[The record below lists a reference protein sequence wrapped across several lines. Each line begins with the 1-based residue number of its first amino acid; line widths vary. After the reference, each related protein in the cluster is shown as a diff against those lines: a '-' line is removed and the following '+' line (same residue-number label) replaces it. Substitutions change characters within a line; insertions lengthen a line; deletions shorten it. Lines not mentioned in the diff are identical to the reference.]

1 MEYWNDGSRNQ
12 QRIYFYFT
20 QYSTVPTLHHSL
32 LVESMDNLRLSKTV
46 DFIATYYDSCKVG
59 YVGHEGYR
67 KSTDLVKFA
76 RCIAELLRLDL
87 INPDRTL
94 FLDLGCADG
103 RVNVLMSYFVKLSVG
118 LEIDPEILAEYDPRK
133 EELRHKLRRAN
144 LIQPMDNIALFQGN
158 SLETAAYKQIERKV
172 NVRFNQIDL
181 FYTYITLHDLFA
193 AKIAAEAK
201 PKALYLVYGFNKIL
215 PRYQGLELL
224 ISDLA
229 SQGIV
234 TLYGKGEF

>member
-1 MEYWNDGSRNQ
+1 MGQEIKYQNTFIFLPN
-12 QRIYFYFT
+12 I
-20 QYSTVPTLHHSL
+20 PTFHHSL
-32 LVESMDNLRLSKTV
+32 VADSMDNLRLSKTIEY
-46 DFIATYYDSCKVG
+46 IATYYDGCKVG

-67 KSTDLVKFA
+67 KSTDLLKFA
-76 RCIAELLRLDL
+76 RCIDELVCLGL
-87 INPDRTL
+87 IDTNRTL

-118 LEIDPEILAEYDPRK
+118 IEIDPEILAEYNPRK
-133 EELRHKLRRAN
+133 EELGHKLRRAN
-144 LIQPMDNIALFQGN
+144 LIQPIDNITLFRAN
-158 SLETAAYKQIERKV
+158 SLEAATYKQMESTI
-172 NVRFNQIDL
+172 NVRFEEIDI
-181 FYTYITLHDLFA
+181 FYTYITLHDLFG

-224 ISDLA
+224 IPDLA

-234 TLYGKGEF
+234 ALYGKGEF

>member
-1 MEYWNDGSRNQ
+1 MADSRLQ
-12 QRIYFYFT
+12 QT
-20 QYSTVPTLHHSL
+20 
-32 LVESMDNLRLSKTV
+32 
-46 DFIATYYDSCKVG
+46 IATIANYYNGCKVG

-76 RCIAELLRLDL
+76 RCIAELVRLDL
-87 INPDRTL
+87 IDPKRTL

-103 RVNVLMSYFVKLSVG
+103 RVNVLMSYFVKLSLG
-118 LEIDPEILAEYDPRK
+118 IEIDPEILAEYNPRK
-133 EELRHKLRRAN
+133 EELGHKLQRAN
-144 LIQPMDNIALFQGN
+144 LIQPINNITLLLGN
-158 SLETAAYKQIERKV
+158 SLEATTYEQLESTI
-172 NVRFNQIDL
+172 NVRFEEIDI
-181 FYTYITLHDLFA
+181 FYTYITLHDLFG
-193 AKIAAEAK
+193 AKIAAKAK

-224 ISDLA
+224 IPDLA

>member
-1 MEYWNDGSRNQ
+1 
-12 QRIYFYFT
+12 
-20 QYSTVPTLHHSL
+20 
-32 LVESMDNLRLSKTV
+32 MDNSRLSKTI
-46 DFIATYYDSCKVG
+46 DLIARYYDGCKVG

-76 RCIAELLRLDL
+76 RCIDELVGLGL
-87 INPDRTL
+87 IDPNHAL

-118 LEIDPEILAEYDPRK
+118 IEIDPEILAEYNPRK
-133 EELRHKLRRAN
+133 EEVGHKLRKAN
-144 LIQPMDNIALFQGN
+144 LIQPMDNITLFRGN
-158 SLETAAYKQIERKV
+158 SLEAATYEQIESTI
-172 NVRFNQIDL
+172 NLRFEEIDI
-181 FYTYITLHDLFA
+181 FYTYITLHDLFG

-224 ISDLA
+224 IPDLA

-234 TLYGKGEF
+234 ALYGKGDF

>member
-1 MEYWNDGSRNQ
+1 MADSR
-12 QRIYFYFT
+12 
-20 QYSTVPTLHHSL
+20 
-32 LVESMDNLRLSKTV
+32 LRQTIDL
-46 DFIATYYDSCKVG
+46 IARYYDGCKVG

-76 RCIAELLRLDL
+76 RCIDELLRLGL
-87 INPDRTL
+87 IDSNHTL

-118 LEIDPEILAEYDPRK
+118 IEIDPEILAEYNPRI
-133 EELRHKLRRAN
+133 EELVHKLRRAK
-144 LIQPMDNIALFQGN
+144 LIQPIDNIALFRGN
-158 SLETAAYKQIERKV
+158 SLGAATYEQIESTV
-172 NVRFNQIDL
+172 NVSFEKIDI

-224 ISDLA
+224 IPDLA

-234 TLYGKGEF
+234 ALYGKGQF

>member
-1 MEYWNDGSRNQ
+1 
-12 QRIYFYFT
+12 
-20 QYSTVPTLHHSL
+20 
-32 LVESMDNLRLSKTV
+32 MDNSRLSKTI
-46 DFIATYYDSCKVG
+46 DLIAIYYDGCKVG

-76 RCIAELLRLDL
+76 RCIDELVGLGL
-87 INPDRTL
+87 IDPNRTL

-118 LEIDPEILAEYDPRK
+118 IEIDPEILAEYNQRK
-133 EELRHKLRRAN
+133 EEVGDKLREAD
-144 LIQPMDNIALFQGN
+144 LIQPVDNITLFRGN
-158 SLETAAYKQIERKV
+158 SLEAATYEQIE
-172 NVRFNQIDL
+172 NTINLRFEEIDI
-181 FYTYITLHDLFA
+181 FYTYITLHDLFG

-224 ISDLA
+224 IPDLA

-234 TLYGKGEF
+234 ALYGKGEF

>member
-1 MEYWNDGSRNQ
+1 MADSR
-12 QRIYFYFT
+12 
-20 QYSTVPTLHHSL
+20 
-32 LVESMDNLRLSKTV
+32 LRQTIDL
-46 DFIATYYDSCKVG
+46 IARYYDGCKVG

-76 RCIAELLRLDL
+76 RCIDELLRLGL
-87 INPDRTL
+87 IDPNHTL

-118 LEIDPEILAEYDPRK
+118 IEIDPEILAEYNPRI
-133 EELRHKLRRAN
+133 EELVHKLRRAK
-144 LIQPMDNIALFQGN
+144 LVQPIDNITLFRGN
-158 SLETAAYKQIERKV
+158 SLEAATYEQIESTV
-172 NVRFNQIDL
+172 NVRFEEIDI

-224 ISDLA
+224 IPDLA

-234 TLYGKGEF
+234 ALYGKGEF

>member
-1 MEYWNDGSRNQ
+1 
-12 QRIYFYFT
+12 
-20 QYSTVPTLHHSL
+20 
-32 LVESMDNLRLSKTV
+32 MDNSRLSKTI
-46 DFIATYYDSCKVG
+46 DLIARYYDGCKVG

-76 RCIAELLRLDL
+76 RCIDELVGLGL
-87 INPDRTL
+87 IDPNRTL

-118 LEIDPEILAEYDPRK
+118 IEIDPEILAEYNQRK
-133 EELRHKLRRAN
+133 EEVGDKLREAD
-144 LIQPMDNIALFQGN
+144 LIQPVDNITLFRGN
-158 SLETAAYKQIERKV
+158 SLEAATYEQIE
-172 NVRFNQIDL
+172 NTINLRFEEIDI
-181 FYTYITLHDLFA
+181 FYTYITLHDLFG

-224 ISDLA
+224 IPDLA

-234 TLYGKGEF
+234 ALYGKGEI